1 MMFWCQKAKTFW
13 LKDGDINSK
22 FFHATATSRRET
34 NRIKKLHDKN
44 DNVSMDASNHC
55 HIVLNYFSNL
65 FAVAQTPNY
74 SVVTNHVRS
83 ILTDE
88 DNGILLMPFDIS

>member
-1 MMFWCQKAKTFW
+1 
-13 LKDGDINSK
+13 
-22 FFHATATSRRET
+22 
-34 NRIKKLHDKN
+34 
-44 DNVSMDASNHC
+44 MDASNHC